1 MKGTRDKLEEVG
13 VLSSVRLWGFAAED
27 MGLDP
32 IRDHHSGL
40 PVFWEVYLNT
50 GREVSNEEEMSSIL
64 DTLLRC
70 L

>member
-13 VLSSVRLWGFAAED
+13 VLSSVCLWGFAAED

-32 IRDHHSGL
+32 TRDHHSGL

-50 GREVSNEEEMSSIL
+50 GRESQ
-64 DTLLRC
+64 
-70 L
+70 